1 MRYYCVEMGGT
12 VKCGTLRWLGAFGCE
27 CTAPLRWIVQ
37 ICSWFHCGNLL
48 MVDSMWK
55 FAHGGFHVEIC
66 SCWTPCGNLLML
78 GLHVEIC
85 PCWTPC
91 GNLPM
96 MGTPLC
102 SSLQFSMS
110 KSDEIIALC
119 TLKIACTAEII
130 HISVFCATIFSEYGL
145 AAD

>member
-1 MRYYCVEMGGT
+1 
-12 VKCGTLRWLGAFGCE
+12 
-27 CTAPLRWIVQ
+27 
-37 ICSWFHCGNLL
+37 

-66 SCWTPCGNLLML
+66 PCWDSLWKSAHVGTPYGNLPMLGTPCGNLLM
-78 GLHVEIC
+78 
-85 PCWTPC
+85 
-91 GNLPM
+91 
-96 MGTPLC
+96 MGTPLY

-145 AAD
+145 AARLANF

>member
-12 VKCGTLRWLGAFGCE
+12 VKCGTLRWPGSFGCE

-37 ICSWFHCGNLL
+37 ICTWWSPCENLL

-55 FAHGGFHVEIC
+55 SAHGGLHVEIC
-66 SCWTPCGNLLML
+66 SWWTPCGNLLM
-78 GLHVEIC
+78 
-85 PCWTPC
+85 
-91 GNLPM
+91 
-96 MGTPLC
+96 MGTPLY

-110 KSDEIIALC
+110 KSDEIIALY

-145 AAD
+145 AAGLANL